1 MTKLWVGEAVSDS
14 HENELVQGG
23 DAHSGTPHP
32 PQNYFF
38 AVELWL
44 LPDDCVDWG
53 LLPRPVNRPATRLIE
68 AVML

>member
-1 MTKLWVGEAVSDS
+1 MTKLWVGEAVSDP
-14 HENELVQGG
+14 HENELFKAGMPTVG
-23 DAHSGTPHP
+23 HPTPA
-32 PQNYFF
+32 QNYFF